1 MIEHKEKL
9 ESILGSNEAV
19 SAIVLSICATMF
31 DNGVR
36 LVHVGG
42 LMRMLGIS
50 NELASEHDEDALE
63 LPEDFYEQ
71 LAEIEAEEELQAN
84 DNITIN

>member
-1 MIEHKEKL
+1 
-9 ESILGSNEAV
+9 
-19 SAIVLSICATMF
+19 MF

-84 DNITIN
+84 DNITIH

>member
-1 MIEHKEKL
+1 
-9 ESILGSNEAV
+9 
-19 SAIVLSICATMF
+19 
-31 DNGVR
+31 
-36 LVHVGG
+36 
-42 LMRMLGIS
+42 MLGIS

-84 DNITIN
+84 DNITIH